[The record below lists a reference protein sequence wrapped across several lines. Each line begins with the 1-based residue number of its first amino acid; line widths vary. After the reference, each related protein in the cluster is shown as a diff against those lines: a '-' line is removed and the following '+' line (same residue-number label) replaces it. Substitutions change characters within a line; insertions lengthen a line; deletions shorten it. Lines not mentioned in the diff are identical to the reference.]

1 MNILSDEV
9 FAVIL
14 AIMVIGS
21 IFSVVEVIQPR
32 IIEPFISLGLLNEEC
47 KIGDYPREVFIGE
60 NLTLCLLLY
69 NYMGY
74 PVIMQVKYK
83 IGTNETLPTN
93 TTPSPQPV
101 IMVFE
106 KLLDHNENI
115 TLLIQVPI
123 AVNKSYVGKEIAL
136 IFELWIYDVDHGN
149 WVYSGI
155 WDQLYVKVLEVPIP

>member
-1 MNILSDEV
+1 MNILNDEV

-21 IFSVVEVIQPR
+21 IFSVAEVLQPR
-32 IIEPFISLGLLNEEC
+32 IVEPFISIGLLNEEC
-47 KIGDYPREVFIGE
+47 KIGDYPGEVFIGE

-74 PVIMQVKYK
+74 PVLVQVKYK

-93 TTPSPQPV
+93 TTPSPRPA
-101 IMVFE
+101 IMIFE

-136 IFELWIYDVDHGN
+136 IFELWIYDVNQDN

-155 WDQLYVKVLEVPIP
+155 WNQLYVKVLEVPIP